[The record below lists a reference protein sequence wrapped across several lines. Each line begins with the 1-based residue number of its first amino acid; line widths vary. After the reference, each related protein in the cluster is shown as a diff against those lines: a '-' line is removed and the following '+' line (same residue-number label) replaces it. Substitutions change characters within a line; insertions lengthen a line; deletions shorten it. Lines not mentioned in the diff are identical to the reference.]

1 MAVWPRKSWELKENE
16 WKRVNLLEHQKC
28 TILACPSGY
37 TCRVTVYGINSTVQT
52 AQWYSM
58 GFPELT
64 EIFPHCVTLDNR
76 FWSVVCQ
83 GRCWKWF
90 HDAECLRHTDVHGY
104 GLPLYLLIHLSG
116 RSSTYP
122 SAIPLPICPSLHSWI
137 ASKDVCQ
144 LGSHSICLSLHQSIH
159 QSIHLSW
166 CRVSAH
172 THVHGYGFPYR
183 TRSSICLAVHLTIH
197 LSTCPSIHLSVSL
210 STLLYFLY
218 DAKGLQHTALKGVR
232 VSGFISSLHLSIH
245 LSIHPS
251 TQSPYLSHRYTSCR

>member
-1 MAVWPRKSWELKENE
+1 
-16 WKRVNLLEHQKC
+16 
-28 TILACPSGY
+28 
-37 TCRVTVYGINSTVQT
+37 
-52 AQWYSM
+52 M

-64 EIFPHCVTLDNR
+64 EIFLHCLTLDNR
-76 FWSVVCQ
+76 FWPVICQ

-137 ASKDVCQ
+137 PSKDICQ
-144 LGSHSICLSLHQSIH
+144 LGSHSIYLFINPLIHQSIH
-159 QSIHLSW
+159 QPIHPSW

-210 STLLYFLY
+210 STHLYFLY

-232 VSGFISSLHLSIH
+232 VRGFISSLHLSIH
-245 LSIHPS
+245 PPNHPTWATDILPAGRSLCPLPPFCRWNHNIHF
-251 TQSPYLSHRYTSCR
+251 TNLKNIMIMV